1 MFSFDQGPTFIEEL
15 AKTFC
20 NRYNSWMPE
29 ISKKRIFYFLLGCFF
44 LFLFGVFSFI
54 VKEDLLD
61 NFDFDTTVR
70 LQNIIPRRLDDLFA
84 FFSVLGSIEITSIA
98 LLVMLIV
105 RRKIDGFFIAFGF
118 GMFLV
123 IELFGKL
130 IVDHPGPPYMFARYK
145 SLVDF
150 PSNYVPHPHGA
161 YPSGHSGR
169 TVFLGLLL
177 LFFLFN
183 TKNAFTPVK
192 LAIAAFIAGSMLIMI
207 ISRVYLGEHWSTDVI
222 GGTLLASSM
231 AFFVMSVLNFK
242 RKKMAHHQQE

>member
-1 MFSFDQGPTFIEEL
+1 
-15 AKTFC
+15 
-20 NRYNSWMPE
+20 MPE
-29 ISKKRIFYFLLGCFF
+29 ISKKRVLFFLLGIFF

-61 NFDFDTTVR
+61 SFDFDTTVR
-70 LQNIIPRRLDDLFA
+70 LQNIIPRRFDDIFA
-84 FFSVLGSIEITSIA
+84 FFSVLGSVEITSIA
-98 LLVMLIV
+98 LLIMLIV

-123 IELFGKL
+123 IELFGKI

-150 PSNYVPHPHGA
+150 PSHYVPHPHGA

-183 TKNAFTPVK
+183 SKNAFTPVK
-192 LAIAAFIAGSMLIMI
+192 LAIAAFIAGFTLTMI

-222 GGTLLASSM
+222 GGTLLATSM
-231 AFFVMSVLNFK
+231 AFFSMSALQWKF
-242 RKKMAHHQQE
+242 RKHHKEEG